1 MSTPKIK
8 VYRLDKGYNQ
18 DADNDIQTKVN
29 SEVLPFIEKKS
40 KPTDA
45 YYLTA
50 VSDQKIQWNGEKINL
65 TPKIIDAPV
74 VGTTSG
80 KIDCS
85 GWVKKGYFRPKV
97 GYVKIEN
104 EQDVFYELASSK
116 KNEEELLKDIEKVNK
131 GEISKK
137 PYFTQESFIYAHPF
151 VFTDLEDACYEITI
165 EETIEETI
173 EKYYLSFVVNEEKI
187 IDEFGAM
194 PVDLTELKIKYYEK
208 DNSSISLYLEN
219 YPVYNHSNYFYNP
232 QIFAPQ
238 KISLSINTTK
248 GELYRNSQ
256 EIECDDTWIY
266 YGNGSP
272 IVTCDKYILEKKD
285 YELIYSFNNNTRTLR
300 VKISEEYLTNHQSG
314 YYLHYNTDSNTE
326 STLISEYE
334 IDSNTGKI
342 TFDAMPEN
350 FFVYY
355 YQKVQRA
362 TTFVSENVNWSFG
375 HLRENPD
382 VFFGEK
388 DYPGDEKE
396 DAETGTPL
404 YSGMKPSFIKEG
416 FQIDYMRGSI
426 SFTDGYKS
434 IYKSEVKEAENL
446 QYRDTTS
453 PETFVR
459 ANYSYYPEV
468 FGVFRQKM
476 EMVSDVD
483 GYTYKPVYDLRY
495 PNSIGKRWIM
505 KNDNYQPMF
514 FENWTD
520 KVNVCSQY
528 LTTAPNYDKL
538 NKKSVIEI
546 SDSDLE
552 NNTDKLTFILPLIE
566 SQFIVFKTIED
577 EINPTINVND
587 ETFDLKIMKQEDG
600 SFYVGVNEEEL
611 QQGEVA
617 NISATKTKIE
627 IVYLYSSQSNET
639 KKKTFSFQIV
649 SIKNI

>member
-116 KNEEELLKDIEKVNK
+116 KNEEELLKDIEKVNSGTILEK
-131 GEISKK
+131 S
-137 PYFTQESFIYAHPF
+137 YFTQESFIYAHPF

-165 EETIEETI
+165 EETIK
-173 EKYYLSFVVNEEKI
+173 KYYLSFVVNEEKI
-187 IDEFGAM
+187 ADIFGTL
-194 PVDLTELKIKYYEK
+194 PVTPAELKIKYYVK
-208 DNSSISLYLEN
+208 DDSSTSLYLEN
-219 YPVYNHSNYFYNP
+219 YPIYNHSNYFYNP
-232 QIFAPQ
+232 QIFAPI
-238 KISLSINTTK
+238 KYPYPLSIEKDEENL
-248 GELYRNSQ
+248 LYRNSQ
-256 EIECDDTWIY
+256 EIVCNDTWIY

-272 IVTCDKYILEKKD
+272 IVTYDNSILEKKD
-285 YELIYSFNNNTRTLR
+285 YELIYSFNNSIRKVI
-300 VKISEEYLTNHQSG
+300 VKISEEYLENHQSG
-314 YYLHYNTDSNTE
+314 VYSLFYNTD

-342 TFDAMPEN
+342 TFDTVPEN

-396 DAETGTPL
+396 DTETGTPL
-404 YSGMKPSFIKEG
+404 YSGMKPSFIKDG

-426 SFTDGYKS
+426 SFTDGYKA
-434 IYKSEVKEAENL
+434 IYKSEAENL
-446 QYRDTTS
+446 QYRDTTF

-528 LTTAPNYDKL
+528 LTIAPNYDKL

-546 SDSDLE
+546 LSTNTSDQINS
-552 NNTDKLTFILPLIE
+552 KLSFILPLIE
-566 SQFIVFKTIED
+566 SKFIVFTGFDKDINATISFINDGNELENFALKSENNVFYINGLELKQNEITNIESIIKMKFIYLSSYTNSETGIKTI
-577 EINPTINVND
+577 
-587 ETFDLKIMKQEDG
+587 
-600 SFYVGVNEEEL
+600 SFEL
-611 QQGEVA
+611 V
-617 NISATKTKIE
+617 SA
-627 IVYLYSSQSNET
+627 
-639 KKKTFSFQIV
+639 QI
-649 SIKNI
+649 